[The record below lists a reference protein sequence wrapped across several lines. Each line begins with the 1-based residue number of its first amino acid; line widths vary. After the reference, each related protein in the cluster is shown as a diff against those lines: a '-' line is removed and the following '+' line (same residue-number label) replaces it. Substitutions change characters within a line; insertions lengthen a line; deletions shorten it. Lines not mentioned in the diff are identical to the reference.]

1 MFNGKDDWTAAPVG
15 VRAWA
20 SQRAVELIA
29 AHTPWFGFQGVDV
42 DRLRQRPG
50 WEDAKPHIVV
60 SAQLLNRVHR
70 RTSLR
75 ADGLL
80 VIADDHHLRDDSRL
94 TYRRM
99 RAASVQGLSDGALD
113 HLLDTMY
120 FGPSNQ
126 SRLLQ
131 AVDVLT
137 YFEQRRRHVT
147 GREGRVGGGGHDARK
162 AVGGGPVH
170 ARQHPRERA
179 GPVGRRIGQDMAL
192 VDDDRAAAYGRHFL
206 EDMGGDHDCL
216 VMRHIL
222 DQFAHFML
230 RFAAE

>member
-147 GREGRVGGGGHDARK
+147 ERHRDAVRRMNAIGRSLNK
-162 AVGGGPVH
+162 I
-170 ARQHPRERA
+170 RQHSYVWTP
-179 GPVGRRIGQDMAL
+179 
-192 VDDDRAAAYGRHFL
+192 
-206 EDMGGDHDCL
+206 
-216 VMRHIL
+216 
-222 DQFAHFML
+222 
-230 RFAAE
+230 

>member
-99 RAASVQGLSDGALD
+99 RAASVQGLSDGAVK
-113 HLLDTMY
+113 
-120 FGPSNQ
+120 S
-126 SRLLQ
+126 
-131 AVDVLT
+131 
-137 YFEQRRRHVT
+137 
-147 GREGRVGGGGHDARK
+147 
-162 AVGGGPVH
+162 
-170 ARQHPRERA
+170 
-179 GPVGRRIGQDMAL
+179 
-192 VDDDRAAAYGRHFL
+192 L
-206 EDMGGDHDCL
+206 E
-216 VMRHIL
+216 VV
-222 DQFAHFML
+222 
-230 RFAAE
+230 

>member
-1 MFNGKDDWTAAPVG
+1 MRDRQARDLDQLHAQLRADHPQAVPEQLEFHGLRCLTARTTGLPPPSV
-15 VRAWA
+15 
-20 SQRAVELIA
+20 
-29 AHTPWFGFQGVDV
+29 GFQGVDV

-147 GREGRVGGGGHDARK
+147 ERHRDAVRRMNAIGRSLNK
-162 AVGGGPVH
+162 I
-170 ARQHPRERA
+170 RQHSYVWTP
-179 GPVGRRIGQDMAL
+179 
-192 VDDDRAAAYGRHFL
+192 
-206 EDMGGDHDCL
+206 
-216 VMRHIL
+216 
-222 DQFAHFML
+222 
-230 RFAAE
+230 

>member
-1 MFNGKDDWTAAPVG
+1 M
-15 VRAWA
+15 
-20 SQRAVELIA
+20 
-29 AHTPWFGFQGVDV
+29 
-42 DRLRQRPG
+42 
-50 WEDAKPHIVV
+50 V

-147 GREGRVGGGGHDARK
+147 ERHRDAVRRMNAIGRSLNK
-162 AVGGGPVH
+162 I
-170 ARQHPRERA
+170 RQHSYVWP
-179 GPVGRRIGQDMAL
+179 P
-192 VDDDRAAAYGRHFL
+192 
-206 EDMGGDHDCL
+206 
-216 VMRHIL
+216 
-222 DQFAHFML
+222 
-230 RFAAE
+230 